1 MNKSFPFFK
10 LSLVIFSYSFLSFLV
25 YGLAVD
31 TYQFWVSG
39 IEKQARVVSLDHVQ
53 VHTKG
58 SKTYYYKLEI
68 DSNLSIHGFDF
79 ELIKN
84 EKYNILTIKDGKK
97 IILGSKNSS
106 LFYIFKSVF
115 GFTITY
121 SIIAFITYM
130 SYKLVKYYFT
140 RPRNPYN

>member
-1 MNKSFPFFK
+1 MKKSFLLLK
-10 LSLVIFSYSFLSFLV
+10 FSSFTLGYTFLSFLV

-31 TYQFWVSG
+31 TYQFGVSG
-39 IEKQARVVSLDHVQ
+39 REKQARVVSLDHVQ
-53 VHTKG
+53 IHTKG

-97 IILGSKNSS
+97 IILVSKNSS
-106 LFYIFKSVF
+106 LFHIFKSVF

-121 SIIAFITYM
+121 SIIAFITYI

>member
-1 MNKSFPFFK
+1 MNKLFPYLKFSFFI
-10 LSLVIFSYSFLSFLV
+10 LGYTFLSFLV

-39 IEKQARVVSLDHVQ
+39 IEKQARVVSLDHVK

-68 DSNLSIHGFDF
+68 DSNLSIHGFYF

-84 EKYNILTIKDGKK
+84 EKYNILAIKDGK
-97 IILGSKNSS
+97 IILESKNSS
-106 LFYIFKSVF
+106 LFHIFKSVF

>member
-1 MNKSFPFFK
+1 MNKLFPYLKFSFFI
-10 LSLVIFSYSFLSFLV
+10 LGYTFLSFLV

-39 IEKQARVVSLDHVQ
+39 IEKQARVVSLDHVK

-68 DSNLSIHGFDF
+68 DSNLSIHGFYF

-84 EKYNILTIKDGKK
+84 EKYNILAIKDGK
-97 IILGSKNSS
+97 IILESKNSS
-106 LFYIFKSVF
+106 LFHIFKSVF

-130 SYKLVKYYFT
+130 PYKLVKYYFT

>member
-10 LSLVIFSYSFLSFLV
+10 FSLVIFSYSFLSFLV

-39 IEKQARVVSLDHVQ
+39 IEKQARVVCLDHVQ
-53 VHTKG
+53 AHTKG

-68 DSNLSIHGFDF
+68 DSKLSIHGFNF

-84 EKYNILTIKDGKK
+84 ERYDILTIENDKK
-97 IILGSKNSS
+97 IIIADKSSS
-106 LFYIFKSVF
+106 LFDLFLSVF
-115 GFTITY
+115 GPITTY
-121 SIIAFITYM
+121 SIFFILLYFL
-130 SYKLVKYYFT
+130 YKSVKYYFAKSK
-140 RPRNPYN
+140 NPYD

>member
-1 MNKSFPFFK
+1 MNKSFPYLK
-10 LSLVIFSYSFLSFLV
+10 LSFFILGYTFLSFLV

-53 VHTKG
+53 IHTKG

-84 EKYNILTIKDGKK
+84 EKYNISTIKDGKK

-106 LFYIFKSVF
+106 LFHIFKSVF
-115 GFTITY
+115 RFTITY
-121 SIIAFITYM
+121 SIIVFTTYM

-140 RPRNPYN
+140 RSRNPYN

>member
-1 MNKSFPFFK
+1 MNKSFPYLKFSFFI
-10 LSLVIFSYSFLSFLV
+10 LDYTFLSFLV

-53 VHTKG
+53 IHTKG

-84 EKYNILTIKDGKK
+84 EKYNILAIKDGK
-97 IILGSKNSS
+97 IILESKNSS

-121 SIIAFITYM
+121 SIIAFIIYM

-140 RPRNPYN
+140 RPKNPYN

>member
-1 MNKSFPFFK
+1 MNKSFPYLK
-10 LSLVIFSYSFLSFLV
+10 LSFFILGYTFLSFLV

-53 VHTKG
+53 IHTKG

-68 DSNLSIHGFDF
+68 DSSLSIHGFDF

-84 EKYNILTIKDGKK
+84 EKYNISTIKNGKK

-106 LFYIFKSVF
+106 LFHIFKSVF

-121 SIIAFITYM
+121 SIIAFTTYM

-140 RPRNPYN
+140 RSRNPYN

>member
-1 MNKSFPFFK
+1 MNKSFPYLK
-10 LSLVIFSYSFLSFLV
+10 LSFFILGYTFLSFLV

-39 IEKQARVVSLDHVQ
+39 IEKQARVVSLDHAKI
-53 VHTKG
+53 HTKG
-58 SKTYYYKLEI
+58 SKTYYYKLGI
-68 DSNLSIHGFDF
+68 
-79 ELIKN
+79 
-84 EKYNILTIKDGKK
+84 DGKE
-97 IILGSKNSS
+97 IIIGSKSSS
-106 LFYIFKSVF
+106 LFHIFKSVF

>member
-1 MNKSFPFFK
+1 MNKSFPYLKF
-10 LSLVIFSYSFLSFLV
+10 SIFILGYTFLSFLV
-25 YGLAVD
+25 YGLAID

-39 IEKQARVVSLDHVQ
+39 IEKQARVVSLDHAKI
-53 VHTKG
+53 HNKG

-68 DSNLSIHGFDF
+68 DSKLSIHGFDF

-84 EKYNILTIKDGKK
+84 EKYNILTIKDGKE
-97 IILGSKNSS
+97 IIIGSKSSS
-106 LFYIFKSVF
+106 LFHIFKSVF

-140 RPRNPYN
+140 RTRNPYN

>member
-1 MNKSFPFFK
+1 MNKSFPFLK
-10 LSLVIFSYSFLSFLV
+10 FSFFILGYTFLSFLV
-25 YGLAVD
+25 YGLTVD

-68 DSNLSIHGFDF
+68 DSKLSIHGFNF

-84 EKYNILTIKDGKK
+84 ERYDILTIENDKK
-97 IILGSKNSS
+97 IIIADKSSS
-106 LFYIFKSVF
+106 LFDLFLSVF
-115 GFTITY
+115 GPITTY
-121 SIIAFITYM
+121 SIFFILLYFL
-130 SYKLVKYYFT
+130 YKSVKYYFAKSK
-140 RPRNPYN
+140 NPYD

>member
-1 MNKSFPFFK
+1 MNKLFPYLKFSFFI
-10 LSLVIFSYSFLSFLV
+10 LGYTFLSFLV

-39 IEKQARVVSLDHVQ
+39 IEKQARVVSLDHVK

-68 DSNLSIHGFDF
+68 DSNLSIHGFYF

-84 EKYNILTIKDGKK
+84 EKYNILAIKDGK
-97 IILGSKNSS
+97 IILESKNSS
-106 LFYIFKSVF
+106 LFHIFKSVF

-121 SIIAFITYM
+121 SIIAFIIYM

-140 RPRNPYN
+140 RPKNPYN

>member
-1 MNKSFPFFK
+1 MNKSFPYLKFSFFI
-10 LSLVIFSYSFLSFLV
+10 LGYTFLSFLV

-39 IEKQARVVSLDHVQ
+39 IEKQARVVSLDHVK

-84 EKYNILTIKDGKK
+84 EKYNILAIKDGK
-97 IILGSKNSS
+97 IILESKNSS
-106 LFYIFKSVF
+106 LFHIFKSVF

-121 SIIAFITYM
+121 SIIAFIIYM

-140 RPRNPYN
+140 RPKNPYN

>member
-1 MNKSFPFFK
+1 MNKSFPYLK
-10 LSLVIFSYSFLSFLV
+10 LSFFILGYTFLSFLV

-53 VHTKG
+53 IHTKG

-79 ELIKN
+79 
-84 EKYNILTIKDGKK
+84 
-97 IILGSKNSS
+97 
-106 LFYIFKSVF
+106 
-115 GFTITY
+115 
-121 SIIAFITYM
+121 
-130 SYKLVKYYFT
+130 
-140 RPRNPYN
+140 

>member
-1 MNKSFPFFK
+1 MNKLFPYLKFSFFI
-10 LSLVIFSYSFLSFLV
+10 LGYTFLSFLV

-39 IEKQARVVSLDHVQ
+39 IEKQARVVSLDHVK

-84 EKYNILTIKDGKK
+84 EKYNILAIKDGK
-97 IILGSKNSS
+97 IILESKNSS
-106 LFYIFKSVF
+106 LFHIFKSVF

-121 SIIAFITYM
+121 SIIAFIIYM

-140 RPRNPYN
+140 RPKNPYN